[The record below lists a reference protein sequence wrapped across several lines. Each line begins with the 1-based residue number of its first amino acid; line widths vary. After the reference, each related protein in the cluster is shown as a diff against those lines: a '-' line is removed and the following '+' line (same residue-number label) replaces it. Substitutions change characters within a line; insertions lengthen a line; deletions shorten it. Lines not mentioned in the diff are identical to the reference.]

1 MSDNAV
7 RSGLVIRN
15 YGTVSAK
22 GVVADVNFGGQF
34 SSAPERNS
42 LVDWP

>member
-7 RSGLVIRN
+7 RSGLVIRD

-22 GVVADVNFGGQF
+22 WLLADFKVGGQF

-42 LVDWP
+42 LVD

>member
-1 MSDNAV
+1 MCDNAV

-22 GVVADVNFGGQF
+22 GLLADFKVGGQF
-34 SSAPERNS
+34 RLQQRENA
-42 LVDWP
+42 LVD